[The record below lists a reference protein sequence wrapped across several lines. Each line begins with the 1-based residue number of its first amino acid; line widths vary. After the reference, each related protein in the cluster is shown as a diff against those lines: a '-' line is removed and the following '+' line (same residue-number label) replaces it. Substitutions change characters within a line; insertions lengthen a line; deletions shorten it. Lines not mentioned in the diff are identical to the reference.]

1 MNDTINVTKEV
12 NMVWSIANKLR
23 GPYKSDKYK
32 DVIIPMIIIRR
43 FECALAKT
51 KKAVLDEYNSDK
63 TTPYKMLCRKSGYS
77 FYNTSKFDLKELLND
92 ADHIAD
98 NFKSYIKG
106 FSPNVKE
113 IIDNL
118 SFEKEIDKMDKNNRL
133 LGVVKEFSNL
143 DLNPETVD
151 NGIYF

>member
-1 MNDTINVTKEV
+1 MNETINVTKEV

-32 DVIIPMIIIRR
+32 DVIIPMVIIRR

-63 TTPYKMLCRKSGYS
+63 TTPYQMLCRKSGYS

-98 NFKSYIKG
+98 NFKSYT
-106 FSPNVKE
+106 SW
-113 IIDNL
+113 L
-118 SFEKEIDKMDKNNRL
+118 
-133 LGVVKEFSNL
+133 
-143 DLNPETVD
+143 
-151 NGIYF
+151 